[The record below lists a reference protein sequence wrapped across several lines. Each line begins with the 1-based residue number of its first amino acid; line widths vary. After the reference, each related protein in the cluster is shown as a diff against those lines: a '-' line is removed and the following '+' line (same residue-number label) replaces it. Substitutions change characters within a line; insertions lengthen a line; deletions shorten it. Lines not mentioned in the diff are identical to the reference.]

1 MKIETTY
8 SELAH
13 KYSGKGYIAVTDSYD
28 GAPDSDHPIGR
39 GNSEESATED
49 LLDKLREAGL

>member
-1 MKIETTY
+1 MTIETAY
-8 SELAH
+8 SELA
-13 KYSGKGYIAVTDSYD
+13 KNYTGQGWLAVTDNYD

-39 GNSEESATED
+39 GDSEESAKED

>member
-1 MKIETTY
+1 MSIETAY
-8 SELAH
+8 SELAQ
-13 KYSGKGYIAVTDSYD
+13 KYTGEGWIAVTDNYD